1 MLTADPLPVLPV
13 LPVPADPVLP
23 DPPDPV
29 VQLPVEF
36 VLKAAFDAMVMLC
49 VCAPASSVGF
59 TTSVAPS
66 NEYLADPD
74 AAFIV
79 RLTLW

>member
-1 MLTADPLPVLPV
+1 MPTADPLPVLPV

-36 VLKAAFDAMVMLC
+36 VLKAAFEAIVIAC
-49 VCAPASSVGF
+49 VCAPALSVGLY
-59 TTSVAPS
+59 TSPTPAK
-66 NEYLADPD
+66 EYFAVP
-74 AAFIV
+74 AAASRV
-79 RLTLW
+79 LLTLW

>member
-1 MLTADPLPVLPV
+1 MPTADPLPVLPV
-13 LPVPADPVLP
+13 LPDPADPVLP

-36 VLKAAFDAMVMLC
+36 VLKAALEATVIVC
-49 VCAPASSVGF
+49 VCAPASSVGLN
-59 TTSVAPS
+59 TSVAPS
-66 NEYLADPD
+66 REYLALPD

-79 RLTLW
+79 LRTL